1 MGDQTAS
8 GSLRTGARSY
18 RVVQW
23 ATGNIGARSLRTVI
37 EHPHLELVGLHVH
50 SPAKVGRDAG
60 ELCGLAPVGVAAT
73 GKIDDVLAL
82 KADCVLYMQQGYDV
96 DDICRILAS
105 GANIVTTRGDF
116 HHPAWIEPA
125 VRERIEDAC
134 RRGGTSLHSTGSS
147 PGFSTEA
154 LPIVLTSLQR
164 RLDLLSIDEFA
175 DLTTRNSPEL
185 LFKVMGFGR
194 PPAALN
200 EHRLS
205 HLRLHFGSSLS
216 ALADAL
222 ALPLDSVDV
231 TGEAAIVR
239 RSTRIAAGV
248 LEAGTL
254 GAQRITVT
262 GLRGGRPLLRFR
274 ANWYCTTDLDPAWD
288 LGETGWRVRVEGDT
302 PLRVDIRFP
311 VPPERWAE
319 TSPGLTA
326 HRAVNAVP
334 YVCAAP
340 PGIRTTAE
348 LPQVIPL
355 FG

>member
-1 MGDQTAS
+1 MSTQIAS
-8 GSLRTGARSY
+8 SNSRTGARSY

-23 ATGNIGARSLRTVI
+23 ATGNIGTRSLRTVI
-37 EHPHLELVGLHVH
+37 EHPHLKLVGLYVH
-50 SPAKVGRDAG
+50 SPAKAGRDAG
-60 ELCGLAPVGVAAT
+60 ELCGLGPVGVTAT
-73 GKIDDVLAL
+73 NKIDDILAL
-82 KADCVLYMQQGYDV
+82 KADCVLYMQQGYNI

-105 GANIVTTRGDF
+105 GTNIVTTRGEF

-125 VRERIEDAC
+125 ARERIEDAC
-134 RRGGTSLHSTGSS
+134 RRGSTSIHSTGSS

-164 RLDLLSIDEFA
+164 RLDFLSIDEFA

-185 LFKVMGFGR
+185 LFNVMGFGK
-194 PPAALN
+194 PPTELN

-222 ALPLDSVDV
+222 SLPLDSVDV
-231 TGEAAIVR
+231 MGEAATVR
-239 RSTRIAAGV
+239 RTTRIAAGV
-248 LEAGTL
+248 LEVGTL

-274 ANWYCTTDLDPAWD
+274 ANWYCTTDIAPAWD
-288 LGETGWRVRVEGDT
+288 LGEAGWRVLVEGDT

-311 VPPERWAE
+311 VPLERWAE

-340 PGIRTTAE
+340 PGVRTTAE

-355 FG
+355 FS